1 MINSITISS
10 FLNVLY
16 LNNLRTALENQ
27 LHPILKKNNNTKFA
41 AVLII
46 IFGSEPKVLM
56 TKKAKHLKIHAGEI
70 AFPGGKLDEEDEDLL
85 ETALRETR
93 EEINLAIRRD
103 QVIAQLEPVTTLN
116 SRHTIIPFVAVVK
129 RLPRLKDNP
138 EVEKILHIPLIPLL
152 KTLQKDTDPFHRLIK
167 EMYTF
172 TYKDHLVW
180 GASARMLK
188 QIVDILSKQNLI

>member
-1 MINSITISS
+1 M
-10 FLNVLY
+10 Y
-16 LNNLRTALENQ
+16 LNKLKSSLENE
-27 LHPILKKNNNTKFA
+27 LTPNLAKTDNTTFA

-46 IFGSEPKVLM
+46 IFGSEPKILM

-70 AFPGGKLDEEDEDLL
+70 AFPGGKLDVYDDDLL

-116 SRHTIIPFVAVVK
+116 SKYTIIPYVAIVN
-129 RLPRLKDNP
+129 RLPRLKDNS
-138 EVEKILHIPLIPLL
+138 EVDKILHIPFIPFL
-152 KTLQKDTDPFHRLIK
+152 KTLKNDEDPFHKSIK

-172 TYKDHLVW
+172 TYEDHLVW

-188 QIVDILSKQNLI
+188 QIVDILSEKDLI